1 MSLGLFLFV
10 RLVVRVILV
19 HRSTCGWLILLMVP
33 LLPGSH
39 RASNEFLA
47 QSSIANIFQP
57 EFPRKTR
64 GESDLFSFQDVV
76 KELFP
81 PEAPNAV
88 TIQQQPKQPL
98 RLLFSPKKK
107 QQKKPQRILFS
118 PEAPMNSPQRVVFS
132 PEAFTHRDHNFER

>member
-1 MSLGLFLFV
+1 MT
-10 RLVVRVILV
+10 I
-19 HRSTCGWLILLMVP
+19 
-33 LLPGSH
+33 
-39 RASNEFLA
+39 
-47 QSSIANIFQP
+47 
-57 EFPRKTR
+57 
-64 GESDLFSFQDVV
+64 GESDLFNFQDVV

-81 PEAPNAV
+81 PEAPNESPAQVSPV

-98 RLLFSPKKK
+98 LLLFSPKKK